1 MKRFVFKNLWLGVMS
16 ELALLIS
23 GKWYK
28 PLMEGGS
35 RVFPRFVRV
44 GWALLISGLGIAV
57 IGALYSGALEPIL
70 HIIEHYKIILAPWR
84 VETNGYY
91 PHFSSPRFPAAIFI
105 LIKTNIKIDNEK
117 QQ

>member
-1 MKRFVFKNLWLGVMS
+1 MKWFVFKYFWLGVMS

-23 GKWYK
+23 GKLYK

-35 RVFPRFVRV
+35 RVYSTFVRIV
-44 GWALLISGLGIAV
+44 WALLISGLGIAV

-70 HIIEHYKIILAPWR
+70 HIIILAPWR